1 MPLLPPS
8 LLAWLV
14 AVLLSLLLPLLAPAT
29 ALAATAL
36 TPAAALSQGSD
47 GGMAANDRA
56 PFQTSVDYTL
66 TNQSDRDFSGQQ
78 LANSSFAGVVG
89 RRASFNG
96 ANLHGAI
103 LTQAVFPQASFHGA
117 DLSDALMDR
126 GDFSGADFSDA
137 LLIGAIASGSS
148 FSGAL
153 VNGAD
158 FSDALLDRVD
168 QRLLCRE
175 AEGINPVTGVSTRAS
190 LECG

>member
-1 MPLLPPS
+1 MPLLPTS
-8 LLAWLV
+8 LLAWL
-14 AVLLSLLLPLLAPAT
+14 AAGLFCLLGLSLPPLAPAT
-29 ALAATAL
+29 ALAASDLIANDL
-36 TPAAALSQGSD
+36 IANDLAAS
-47 GGMAANDRA
+47 DRA

-66 TNQSDRDFSGQQ
+66 TNQSDQDFSGQQ
-78 LANSSFAGVVG
+78 LANSSFAGVIG

-103 LTQAVFPQASFHGA
+103 FTQAVFPQASFHGA

-137 LLIGAIASGSS
+137 LLTGAIASGSN
-148 FSGAL
+148 FSGAI

-175 AEGINPVTGVSTRAS
+175 AEGINPVTGVSTRDS

>member
-29 ALAATAL
+29 ALA
-36 TPAAALSQGSD
+36 QGSD
-47 GGMAANDRA
+47 SGLAGNDRA

-66 TNQSDRDFSGQQ
+66 TNQSEQDFSAQQ
-78 LANSSFAGVVG
+78 LANSSFAGVIG
-89 RRASFNG
+89 RGARFDG

-137 LLIGAIASGSS
+137 LLTGAIASGSN

-158 FSDALLDRVD
+158 FTDALLDRVD
-168 QRLLCRE
+168 QRLLCRD

>member
-8 LLAWLV
+8 LLAWL
-14 AVLLSLLLPLLAPAT
+14 AAGLFCLIGLALPLLAPAT
-29 ALAATAL
+29 ALAANDL
-36 TPAAALSQGSD
+36 
-47 GGMAANDRA
+47 AANDLAANYQA

-66 TNQSDRDFSGQQ
+66 TNQSDQDFSGQQ
-78 LANSSFAGVVG
+78 LPNSSFAGVVG

-137 LLIGAIASGSS
+137 LLTGAIASGSN

-158 FSDALLDRVD
+158 FSDALLDQVD

-175 AEGINPVTGVSTRAS
+175 AEGINPVTGVSTRVS
-190 LECG
+190 LDCG